1 MHGAREFLQMAE
13 KVLLLLPQPF
23 FTLMLQKPVIS
34 WNNPAADIISPD
46 ACFCAL
52 VRIRRAQARF
62 GIWVCVFEEFAQ
74 HHGFVERLVVVLQ
87 CRHETARVEGE
98 QRLRLVVW
106 VDFDVLVWEGLF
118 FEGDP
123 DALNEG
129 AEPAGVEFEGVRGG
143 VGLAFLGIWPVG
155 L

>member
-1 MHGAREFLQMAE
+1 MAQ
-13 KVLLLLPQPF
+13 KVLLLLPQPV

-34 WNNPAADIISPD
+34 GNNPAPDIISPD

-52 VRIRRAQARF
+52 VRIRGAQTRF
-62 GIWVCVFEEFAQ
+62 GIWVCVFEKLAK
-74 HHGFVERLVVVLQ
+74 HRGFVERLVVVLQ

-98 QRLRLVVW
+98 QGLRLVVR
-106 VDFDVLVWEGLF
+106 VDFDVLVWKGLF

-129 AEPAGVEFEGVRGG
+129 AEPAGVEFEGVGGG
-143 VGLAFLGIWPVG
+143 VGLGLSGIGTVG